1 MIRVA
6 LWYGTVLSVITVLLG
21 LLFAVL
27 YEVKTGGAW
36 RRTEMGRHLM
46 AFVLA
51 PTMTLTLALIRAIG
65 GADLDTLW
73 FVLLRMCVFTA
84 VPLVYAQR
92 VLIFL
97 KTQKEKDIVSDQDH

>member
-1 MIRVA
+1 MDIA
-6 LWYGTVLSVITVLLG
+6 LWYGTTLSVVTVLLG
-21 LLFAVL
+21 FTFAVL
-27 YEVKTGGAW
+27 YEVRTGGAW

-51 PTMTLTLALIRAIG
+51 PTSVLLLAIIRTLG

-73 FVLLRMCVFTA
+73 FVVLRMVAFTS

-92 VLIFL
+92 VWIFL
-97 KTQKEKDIVSDQDH
+97 KTQRDKDQT